1 MQEKNINDVLS
12 NEDIDIIGEVANIT
26 IGTGATTLNRL
37 FQTTVKI
44 DTPHVKL
51 DTREDLIKAS
61 QDACVFVEIKY
72 AEGLNGSNTVL
83 LQESDVKLIAG
94 KMLGTGNQELREE
107 LNDMHLS
114 ATSEAMNQMMGS
126 AATSLSS
133 MLDKKITISPPEL
146 SIFDIEELMTNGGAL
161 EYLGDEFI
169 TVTTALHLG
178 EKVTSMIMQFYP
190 LDLTHEICQMFKN
203 ARGYERKTS
212 IFRSY

>member
-1 MQEKNINDVLS
+1 MQEKDIKEVLS

-51 DTREDLIKAS
+51 DTREGLIEAS

-72 AEGLNGSNTVL
+72 EEGLEGSNTVL
-83 LQESDVKLIAG
+83 LRESDVKLIAG
-94 KMLGTGNQELREE
+94 RMMGTDNRELKEE

-146 SIFDIEELMTNGGAL
+146 SIFDIEDLMAEGGAL

-169 TVTTALHLG
+169 TVTTVLHLG
-178 EKVTSMIMQFYP
+178 ETVTSMVMQFYP

-203 ARGYERKTS
+203 ARGYEKKTS
-212 IFRSY
+212 IFKA